1 MKNITLRQRM
11 NYWFDNMMTG
21 GTQVLIFWLVIATL
35 IMLLGIAVLTSFTQD
50 VKGIGLLRLF
60 WMGLMRTLDPGTMGG
75 DTGSWPFLF
84 LMLGATIGGIF
95 VVGTLIGVLTNGINN
110 KLDELRKGRSLV
122 VEQDHT
128 VILGWS
134 TQIFSIISEL
144 TIANENRQHAC
155 IVVLAE
161 KDKVEME
168 DEIHAKVGNSH
179 GTRIVCRTGTPLD
192 PVNLKIVNLD
202 RARSIIILSPESGDP
217 DSSVIKS
224 VLAIINN
231 QDRPEWAY
239 HIVAAIHNRE
249 NMEVAKMVGRDE
261 AEIILSDD
269 LISRITAQT
278 CRQSGLSVVYTELL
292 DFKGDEIYFKEEP
305 ALSGKTFG
313 QALFMYEDSAL
324 IGLQTAA
331 GQVKLNPPM
340 EMSIQ
345 PGDQVI
351 AISQDDDTI
360 HLSGL
365 QNFAIN
371 LEAIRTSEP
380 RKKKPENTLILGWNH
395 RAPTIIQE
403 LSFYVAPGSN
413 LHVVAEMDVDQ
424 MKEDCQLCEQN
435 GLQVLLQKGDTTNR
449 RVLDRLEF
457 QNFQHVILL
466 SYSDFL
472 STQEADARTLVTLLH
487 LRDIAEK
494 HMHSFSLVSEMLD
507 IRNRELAEITHVD
520 DFIVSDRIISLML
533 SQVSENPALNSVFKD
548 LFDPQGSEIYLK
560 PAEDY
565 VRLEK
570 PLNFYTVMESAR
582 RRGEVAIGYRLHA
595 DASARGKSY
604 GVKINPRK
612 HLPIT
617 FSTHDRIIVLA
628 EEE

>member
-1 MKNITLRQRM
+1 MKNITLRQRF

-35 IMLLGIAVLTSFTQD
+35 IMLLLIAMLASFTQD
-50 VKGIGLLRLF
+50 VQGVGLLRLF

-84 LMLGATIGGIF
+84 LMLSATIGGIF
-95 VVGTLIGVLTNGINN
+95 VVGTLIGVLTNGIDN
-110 KLDELRKGRSLV
+110 KLDDLRKGRSLV
-122 VEQDHT
+122 VEHEHT

-134 TQIFSIISEL
+134 SQIFSILSEL

-155 IVVLAE
+155 IAVLAE

-168 DEIHAKVGNSH
+168 DEIQAKVGNHH

-192 PVNLKIVNLD
+192 PVNLKIVNLNL
-202 RARSIIILSPESGDP
+202 ARSIIILSPESGDP

-224 VLAIINN
+224 ILAIINN
-231 QDRPEWAY
+231 QNRPEWPY

-249 NMEVAKMVGRDE
+249 NMQVAKLVGRDE

-305 ALSGKTFG
+305 SLSGETFG
-313 QALFMYEDSAL
+313 KALFMYEDSTL
-324 IGLQTAA
+324 IGLQTSG

-340 EMSIQ
+340 ETIIQ
-345 PGDQVI
+345 PGDRII

-360 HLSGL
+360 HLSNMQGL
-365 QNFAIN
+365 TIN
-371 LEAIRTSEP
+371 HEAIRASTP
-380 RKKKPENTLILGWNH
+380 RQKKPENTLILGWNH
-395 RAPTIIQE
+395 RAPTIVQE
-403 LSFYVAPGSN
+403 LSFYVAEGSY
-413 LHVVAEMDVDQ
+413 LHIVADMEVDQ

-435 GLQVLLQKGDTTNR
+435 GQKVTLQKGDTTNR
-449 RVLDRLEF
+449 RVLDLLEI
-457 QNFQHVILL
+457 QKFQHVILL
-466 SYSDFL
+466 SYSDSL
-472 STQEADARTLVTLLH
+472 PPQEADARTLVTLLH

-494 HMHSFSLVSEMLD
+494 HMHSFSIVSEMLD

-533 SQVSENPALNSVFKD
+533 SQVSENPALNSVFED

-560 PAEDY
+560 QVEDY
-565 VRLEK
+565 VALGK
-570 PLNFYTVMESAR
+570 PLNFYTVLESAR
-582 RRGEVAIGYRLHA
+582 RRGEIAIGYRLHA
-595 DASARGKSY
+595 EAGNREKSY

-612 HLPIT
+612 HLPVT
-617 FSTHDRIIVLA
+617 FSAHDRIIVLA